1 MGAEIKSVSGE
12 EVVVEVKVKL
22 TDSMLDGEDAIQEAL
37 NEAGQVATE
46 VLLEHFD
53 TDGTSI
59 AIGALKF
66 TSKGRVSKKY
76 QTPYGEVE
84 VPRHVYQGTKGGS
97 TYCPLDKDA
106 RIIHSATPKLAKQ
119 ISHKYSKLSV
129 YEVKTDM
136 ESNHGRRLSRG
147 YIQSVSEAVGVI
159 AQAKEEHWS
168 YSTPKQSKAVSTV
181 SIGLDGTCMY
191 LRNDGFREA
200 MVGTIALYDKQGE
213 RLHTTYIAAPPE
225 YGKAQFMARLE
236 REIAHVKQDYPKAL
250 YLGIADGAQDN
261 WTFLKRYT
269 TIQVTDFWHATEYL
283 ASASEAIF
291 PKRKEAERL
300 SWLEECC
307 HKLKHVQG
315 AASRI
320 LTELK
325 GYATKKLSEEE
336 PGKLNKAITYFTNQK
351 PRMKY
356 STQVARK
363 LPIGSGVTEAAC
375 KTIIKQ
381 RLCRSGMKW
390 KDHGASVVLS
400 LRCLDRSN
408 RWEQFWDKI
417 AHYGIAFA

>member
-1 MGAEIKSVSGE
+1 MRAQIKSVIGE
-12 EVVVEVKVKL
+12 ELVMEVKVKL
-22 TDSMLDGEDAIQEAL
+22 SDSMLAGEECIQQAL
-37 NEAGQVATE
+37 NEAGQLATD
-46 VLLEHFD
+46 VLLKHFD
-53 TDGTSI
+53 TDGTPI
-59 AIGALKF
+59 AVGALKL

-84 VPRHVYQGTKGGS
+84 VPRHVYQGTQGGS

-106 RIIHSATPKLAKQ
+106 RIIHSATPKFAKQ
-119 ISHKYSKLSV
+119 LSHKYSKLSV
-129 YEVKTDM
+129 DEVKTDL
-136 ESNHGRRLSRG
+136 ESNHGRKLSRG
-147 YIQSVSEAVGVI
+147 YIQSVSEAVGTI

-168 YSTPKQSKAVSTV
+168 YSTPKQSKAVNAV

-191 LRNDGFREA
+191 LRDDGFREA
-200 MVGTIALYDKQGE
+200 MVGTVALYDKQGE

-250 YLGIADGAQDN
+250 YLGVADGAQDN
-261 WTFLKRYT
+261 WSFLKRHT

-291 PKRKEAERL
+291 PKRKEAERQN
-300 SWLEECC
+300 WLEECC

-325 GYATKKLSEEE
+325 GCATKKLSEEKA
-336 PGKLNKAITYFTNQK
+336 GKLNKTITYFTNQK

-356 STQVARK
+356 SAQVARK

-390 KDHGASVVLS
+390 KDRGASIVLS

-408 RWEQFWDKI
+408 RWEEFWDKI
-417 AHYGIAFA
+417 SQYGVAFA